1 MLVILL
7 SVFTLCWLPFQIAII
22 YGEYRPNKHEP
33 VSIVLDSH
41 TRAKS
46 TSFVSLAFWI
56 ATNKQSKMKEKSI
69 YFVRR
74 I

>member
-33 VSIVLDSH
+33 VSSLCPIAPN
-41 TRAKS
+41 AKRIKQ
-46 TSFVSLAFWI
+46 VSLSL
-56 ATNKQSKMKEKSI
+56 TSLSDNVKEKG
-69 YFVRR
+69 
-74 I
+74 